1 MACQTGEV
9 TLNWGELTI
18 VFSQKGKKVTIKG
31 DPTLSRRL
39 AEPGALLKTKEVE
52 AWVLVWDLGRIRRSG
67 EVQ

>member
-1 MACQTGEV
+1 M
-9 TLNWGELTI
+9 

-39 AEPGALLKTKEVE
+39 VEPGALLKMKEVE
-52 AWVLVWDLGRIRRSG
+52 AWVLVWDLGRIQRSG